1 MGAISMIVTC
11 KSILRLPYL
20 EKMKLVA
27 GEGGL
32 DNVISWVHVVELPE
46 ASDWVKGGELLFITG
61 VGIKDNKK
69 ALLKLV
75 RDINDRRL
83 SGLVINVG
91 PYIKETPK
99 EVIDL
104 ANNLDF
110 PIFELPFEVKL
121 IDITQ
126 SICRAIFENKL
137 QKESMDSFMR
147 EIIFG
152 NTDITDEITNR
163 ATLYGYN
170 PNKIYVPL
178 VLDIDNFSGY
188 LKIKSIK
195 NENVIVNIKMQIQ
208 EIIEQV
214 IYNHNKKYLYAIQG
228 DAFFI
233 MVGIDKNHYKT
244 DTILME
250 DINFIAENIRK
261 AVSMRI
267 KSLTVSIGIGEICSD
282 LKDFRKVIFQAQK
295 ALEISKGC
303 GNKNCITKYKD
314 LGIYRLFLQANTQDE
329 IRGLYDETL
338 SKLKEYDDK
347 NSTNLM
353 ETLVVYMEQSRNL
366 GKTAEAL
373 YVHRNTMK
381 YRISR
386 IEELLECNLKDDK
399 TAFNIMLCIE
409 AGRFLKII

>member
-1 MGAISMIVTC
+1 MGAIGMIVTC

-61 VGIKDNKK
+61 VGIKDNKE

-75 RDINDRRL
+75 KDINDRRL

-137 QKESMDSFMR
+137 KKESMDSFMR

-152 NTDITDEITNR
+152 NIDITDEIINR

-170 PNKIYVPL
+170 PKKTYVPL
-178 VLDIDNFSGY
+178 VLDIDNFSMY
-188 LKIKSIK
+188 LKRKNIKTETAIA
-195 NENVIVNIKMQIQ
+195 NIKMQIQ
-208 EIIEQV
+208 EIIEQ
-214 IYNHNKKYLYAIQG
+214 IAHSHNKKCLYAIQG

-233 MVGIDKNHYKT
+233 MISISKNYYKT
-244 DTILME
+244 DRILME
-250 DINFIAENIRK
+250 NINSIAESIRRI
-261 AVSMRI
+261 VSTKI
-267 KSLTVSIGIGEICSD
+267 QSLTVSIGIGEPCSD
-282 LKDFRKVIFQAQK
+282 LKDFKKVIFQAQK
-295 ALEISKGC
+295 ALETSKGC
-303 GNKNCITKYKD
+303 GNINCVTKYKE
-314 LGIYRLFLQANTQDE
+314 LGIYRLFLQVNSHSE
-329 IRGLYDETL
+329 IKNLYDETL
-338 SKLKEYDDK
+338 LKLKEYDDK
-347 NSTNLM
+347 NSTNLI
-353 ETLVVYMEQSRNL
+353 ETLIVYIEQNRNL
-366 GKTAEAL
+366 GKTAEVL
-373 YVHRNTMK
+373 FIHRNTMK

-386 IEELLECNLKDDK
+386 IEEILECNLKDDK
-399 TAFNIMLCIE
+399 TAFNIRLCIE

>member
-1 MGAISMIVTC
+1 MIATC
-11 KSILRLPYL
+11 KNILKLPYL

-32 DNVISWVHVVELPE
+32 DNIISWVHVVELPE
-46 ASDWVKGGELLFITG
+46 VSDWVKGGELLFITG
-61 VGIKDNKK
+61 VGIKDNKE

-75 RDINDRRL
+75 RDIDDRRL

-152 NTDITDEITNR
+152 NIDITDEITNR

-178 VLDIDNFSGY
+178 VLDIDNFSAY
-188 LKIKSIK
+188 LKIKDIK
-195 NENVIVNIKMQIQ
+195 NEKVIVNIKMQIQ

-233 MVGIDKNHYKT
+233 MISTGKNHYKT
-244 DTILME
+244 DSILVE
-250 DINFIAENIRK
+250 DINSIAENIRK
-261 AVSMRI
+261 TVSMRI
-267 KSLTVSIGIGEICSD
+267 KSLTVSIGIGETCSD
-282 LKDFRKVIFQAQK
+282 LKNFKKVIFQAQK

-303 GNKNCITKYKD
+303 RNKNCITKYKD
-314 LGIYRLFLQANTQDE
+314 LGIYRLFLQTNTQDE
-329 IRGLYDETL
+329 IRSLYDETL

-347 NSTNLM
+347 NSTNLI
-353 ETLVVYMEQSRNL
+353 ETLVVYMEQNRNL

-373 YVHRNTMK
+373 YIHRNTMK
-381 YRISR
+381 YRIGR

-399 TAFNIMLCIE
+399 TAFNIMICIE

>member
-1 MGAISMIVTC
+1 MIVTC
-11 KSILRLPYL
+11 ENILKLPYL

-46 ASDWVKGGELLFITG
+46 VSDWVKGGELLFITG
-61 VGIKDNKK
+61 VGIKENNR

-99 EVIDL
+99 DVIDL
-104 ANNLDF
+104 ANRLNF

-152 NTDITDEITNR
+152 DVNITDEIINR

-178 VLDIDNFSGY
+178 VLDIDNFSMY
-188 LKIKSIK
+188 LKRKNIKS
-195 NENVIVNIKMQIQ
+195 ENVIASIKTQIQ
-208 EIIEQV
+208 EIVEKV
-214 IYNHNKKYLYAIQG
+214 IHKYNKKYLYAVQG

-233 MVGIDKNHYKT
+233 MISIGKNYNGT
-244 DTILME
+244 DSISME
-250 DINFIAENIRK
+250 DINHIAENIK
-261 AVSMRI
+261 KVVSI
-267 KSLTVSIGIGEICSD
+267 KIELLTVSIGIGEPCNG
-282 LKDFRKVIFQAQK
+282 LKDFKKVIFQAQK
-295 ALEISKGC
+295 ALEISKRC
-303 GNKNCITKYKD
+303 GKKDCIIYYKE
-314 LGIYRLFLQANTQDE
+314 LGVYRLFFQLGMHNE
-329 IRGLYDETL
+329 IRSLYDETL
-338 SKLKEYDDK
+338 LKLKEYDDK
-347 NSTNLM
+347 NSTNLI
-353 ETLVVYMEQSRNL
+353 ETLTVYIEQNRNL
-366 GKTAEAL
+366 GKTAEVL
-373 YVHRNTMK
+373 YIHRNTVK
-381 YRISR
+381 YRIKR

-399 TAFNIMLCIE
+399 TAFNIMICIE
-409 AGRFLKII
+409 SGRFLNLI